1 MNLIL
6 LGAPGAGKGTQSQFI
21 VEKFGIPQISTGDI
35 LREARKN
42 QTDLGKKAEAYMK
55 SGELVPDKVV
65 IGIIDE
71 RLRQMDCDR
80 GYILD
85 GFPRTV
91 EQADALSRL
100 LSQRRQNIS
109 VVLNFKVPENEL
121 VTRLSGR
128 RVCQGCGASYHVEFS
143 PPRVIGV
150 CDKCGQNL
158 IQRQDDVENTVRQR
172 LRVYTEKTQPLIGY
186 YESKKILCSIDAT
199 GSVNEIAGRILNV
212 LNGADG
218 SR

>member
-71 RLRQMDCDR
+71 RLRQTDCDR

-128 RVCQGCGASYHVEFS
+128 RVCQGCGATYHVEFS
-143 PPRVIGV
+143 PPRVVGV

>member
-71 RLRQMDCDR
+71 RLRQTDCDR